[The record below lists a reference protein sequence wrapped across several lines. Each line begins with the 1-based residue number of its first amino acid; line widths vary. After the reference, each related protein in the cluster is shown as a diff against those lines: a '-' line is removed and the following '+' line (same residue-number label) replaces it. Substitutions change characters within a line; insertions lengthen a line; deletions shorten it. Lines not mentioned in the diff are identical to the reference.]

1 MSDNDAIVDQVRGFL
16 DEYAHKEVER
26 FFEVYLNLL
35 HTILGVPK
43 QSAVDLLSRMPKDG
57 SNRRIATTCMGVNK
71 NGKPCTKRTSDGT
84 GYCQRH
90 LCQHPQF
97 SVLQGNAEGAM
108 ATTSTP
114 PLVISVPDIEDE
126 EDDLREFDAFRHR
139 R

>member
-1 MSDNDAIVDQVRGFL
+1 MTDNDAIVTQVRGFL

-43 QSAVDLLSRMPKDG
+43 QSAVDLLSRMPKD
-57 SNRRIATTCMGVNK
+57 SRRIATTCMGVNK
-71 NGKPCTKRTSDGT
+71 NGKSCTKRTNDGT

-97 SVLQGNAEGAM
+97 SVLQGNAEA